1 MDGRAWNSGYQVTV
15 DGWQSSQWVKSIR
28 EVTRIF
34 NEHGIQVS
42 HSKVYQIQAQRDD
55 IEAGRPNA
63 RVDQTSSCSGVA
75 SRITS
80 ASAPLALLALGALPP
95 RLATHSFERTDL
107 NSIGGLARDLASV
120 PRLNIVLNNVGSG
133 SWIQLA
139 SRDKGTIAAITR
151 P

>member
-1 MDGRAWNSGYQVTV
+1 MQRTYTVTDTLTGRLTGIQLQMDGRAWNSGYQVTV

-63 RVDQTSSCSGVA
+63 RVIRPLW
-75 SRITS
+75 RIWVNGWEVV
-80 ASAPLALLALGALPP
+80 LDV
-95 RLATHSFERTDL
+95 RL
-107 NSIGGLARDLASV
+107 
-120 PRLNIVLNNVGSG
+120 
-133 SWIQLA
+133 Q
-139 SRDKGTIAAITR
+139 
-151 P
+151 